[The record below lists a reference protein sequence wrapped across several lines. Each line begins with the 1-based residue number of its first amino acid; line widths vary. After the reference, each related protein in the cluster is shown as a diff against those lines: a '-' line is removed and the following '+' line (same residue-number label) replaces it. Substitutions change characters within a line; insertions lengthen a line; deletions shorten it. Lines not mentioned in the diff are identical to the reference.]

1 MHVIVTGAAGNIGG
15 WVVRELT
22 AHGHDVRALDN
33 RPLHAGLRGE
43 RVTPVYA
50 DIGDPL
56 VVMTAVDGCDAIAHL
71 AAYPSP
77 GRVTTAELLRVNVIG
92 TQNVLDAATAAGIGR
107 VVLTSS
113 VGALGFSFPTHP
125 CLPDYLPVDAAHPR
139 RPQDIYGLSKLANEE
154 CAAAVTRR
162 TGLTTIVLRPP
173 YVLDLEHAMREGWLR
188 RKAERDAERR
198 DSSLWGYIDMRD
210 QARAYRLA
218 LESPLTGHHVFFTMA
233 DDVLADATPSELAAR
248 HLPHLQAQADALPGR
263 CFYDLAPAREHL
275 GFAAERTWRD
285 VIG

>member
-1 MHVIVTGAAGNIGG
+1 
-15 WVVRELT
+15 
-22 AHGHDVRALDN
+22 
-33 RPLHAGLRGE
+33 
-43 RVTPVYA
+43 
-50 DIGDPL
+50 
-56 VVMTAVDGCDAIAHL
+56 
-71 AAYPSP
+71 
-77 GRVTTAELLRVNVIG
+77 
-92 TQNVLDAATAAGIGR
+92 
-107 VVLTSS
+107 
-113 VGALGFSFPTHP
+113 
-125 CLPDYLPVDAAHPR
+125 
-139 RPQDIYGLSKLANEE
+139 
-154 CAAAVTRR
+154 
-162 TGLTTIVLRPP
+162 
-173 YVLDLEHAMREGWLR
+173 MREGWLR